1 MVTIDVWRAR
11 IGLFNCK
18 LLSIASLQLSTVCR
32 SCCHRTRCRKRKL
45 MEIASQED
53 TPASSCILTPS
64 CVHTETSTDR
74 PRRDHFFLCAD
85 FSLSSYASR
94 GSDMCSSLRRSLLR
108 YVFVLLVIVVISQ
121 QLVISGDV
129 ELNPGPVA
137 CEFMYIL

>member
-18 LLSIASLQLSTVCR
+18 QLSIASLQLSTVCR
-32 SCCHRTRCRKRKL
+32 GYRHRTRCRKRKF
-45 MEIASQED
+45 MKIASQED
-53 TPASSCILTPS
+53 MTASSCILAPS
-64 CVHTETSTDR
+64 CAHTETSTDR

-85 FSLSSYASR
+85 VFLSLYNSR
-94 GSDMCSSLRRSLLR
+94 GSDMCSLRRSFLR
-108 YVFVLLVIVVISQ
+108 DVFVLLVIAVISQ